1 MFTIILN
8 AVKENKLFSN
18 VKKSEISFKVTP
30 DKLINRKKE
39 EPVYCEG
46 DAGDFIFLII
56 SGEVVIIKK
65 SFLGKET
72 RELRQ
77 TNDFFGEEDFL
88 EEMPRMS
95 MAVATED
102 TRLLVLN
109 KQEINYYIYLFEP
122 VLSNLKRIP
131 LSENFNKETDNAA
144 SFSGESVKKETGENE
159 RNSEFQDTPV
169 PEMPEEQGLQEADDL
184 FLSRTNIPDPFA
196 AFIKSEAVKSESFRL
211 SDEIE
216 LSEHQDGR
224 DESFSETKAY
234 PADESMLKTEDPA
247 FEDIYASDILE
258 ENITPFETGSA
269 PPEEEQILF
278 DAAGKNPC
286 LTSDAAEEET
296 SINETSENI
305 LSEESNHMDD
315 DTEKE
320 LTGEQLRH
328 IIQAAHI
335 VNSNIKLDDVLN
347 SIVEAARNLTEAER
361 GTLYIVD
368 RDRGELWSKII
379 DGKGITEI
387 RLKIGEGIA
396 GWVAENKQT
405 VNIKDAKSDPRF
417 ASRIDHMSGYETR
430 NMLCFPIVNKSDE
443 VIGVLQ
449 LLNGRPGKF
458 TKLDEQFLSAL
469 SIHAALALE
478 NAELVEKLLQ
488 TERIT
493 SLGKM
498 ANFLIQDIKKP
509 VLVSKRYAEHLKTKQ
524 LTPDVAQVVD
534 MLLEQLNHVTDLVQT
549 TSSYSEG
556 KTVLQSVICKI
567 NETLDEVLTK
577 LQSNVILRK
586 CEIVRQYDKDTLVKL
601 DRKEFYQCCFHIIRN
616 ACDAMPDGGKIF
628 ITTKLERNSVE
639 ISFRDTGL
647 GIPDSIKDK
656 IFEPFMS
663 HGKKE
668 GTGLGLSITKKIVED
683 HGGTINVESDLGEG
697 ATFTI
702 TLPSSAK

>member
-18 VKKSEISFKVTP
+18 VRKSEISFKVSP
-30 DKLINRKKE
+30 DKIINRKKDE
-39 EPVYCEG
+39 QVYSEG

-56 SGEVVIIKK
+56 SGEVAIIKK

-77 TNDFFGEEDFL
+77 INDFFGEEDFL

-95 MAVATED
+95 MALATED

-109 KQEINYYIYLFEP
+109 KQEINYYINAFEP
-122 VLSNLKRIP
+122 VLFNLKRIP
-131 LSENFNKETDNAA
+131 LADKVREQTGQAALLPEESLQKETAVNLGVLEA
-144 SFSGESVKKETGENE
+144 EST
-159 RNSEFQDTPV
+159 TV
-169 PEMPEEQGLQEADDL
+169 PEVLPGKNLQEPEDL
-184 FLSRTNIPDPFA
+184 FLSRTNIPEPFA
-196 AFIKSEAVKSESFRL
+196 AFIKGESAEDESFRL
-211 SDEIE
+211 TDENE
-216 LSEHQDGR
+216 
-224 DESFSETKAY
+224 FSEY
-234 PADESMLKTEDPA
+234 GSNADESVTEGKITPSDESLLKEDDLV
-247 FEDIYASDILE
+247 FEDI
-258 ENITPFETGSA
+258 
-269 PPEEEQILF
+269 
-278 DAAGKNPC
+278 
-286 LTSDAAEEET
+286 LTSDLLKQTDSPFDSGFTPPGEEQVLFQSGKENPDFSFNAFEEET
-296 SINETSENI
+296 SISETSGNI
-305 LSEESNHMDD
+305 LSEESNNMDD
-315 DTEKE
+315 DTGME

-534 MLLEQLNHVTDLVQT
+534 MLIEQLNHVTDLVQT

-586 CEIVRQYDKDTLVKL
+586 CEIVRQYDKDSLVKL

-683 HGGTINVESDLGEG
+683 HGGTIYVESDLGEG